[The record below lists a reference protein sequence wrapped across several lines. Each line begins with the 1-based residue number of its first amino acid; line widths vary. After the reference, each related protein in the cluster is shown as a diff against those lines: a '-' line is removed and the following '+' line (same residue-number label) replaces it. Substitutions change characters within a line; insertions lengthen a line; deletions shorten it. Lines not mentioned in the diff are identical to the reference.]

1 MNPIKKHNRK
11 KENIALLE
19 YLLTKFQTNP
29 NLEDIRLGQLIVNSV
44 PPLSNNLTRLFMIE
58 SSELQERI
66 QLFLK

>member
-11 KENIALLE
+11 EENIALLE
-19 YLLTKFQTNP
+19 YLLTEFQTNP

-44 PPLSNNLTRLFMIE
+44 PPTRLFMME